1 MQTNLPT
8 PFKQDS
14 AEATRLYFNAYGT
27 KFIEF
32 SANEVA
38 AAISFFEQN
47 GFATGAATTSAS
59 VILDQAKADGLS
71 VFTLLDTLKAFNGL
85 QLSALVA
92 EILNN
97 NRPATSSLGYKDPS
111 SSSNV
116 ETRNI
121 SA

>member
-1 MQTNLPT
+1 MNTNLPT
-8 PFKQDS
+8 PIKQDS
-14 AEATRLYFNAYGT
+14 AESTRLYFNAYGT

-32 SANEVA
+32 SANDVT

-47 GFATGAATTSAS
+47 GFASDAATTSAS

-71 VFTLLDTLKAFNGL
+71 VFTLLDTLKTFNGV

-97 NRPATSSLGYKDPS
+97 NRPVTSSLGYRDPS
-111 SSSNV
+111 SSARS

-121 SA
+121 AP